1 MQKLAGKQVEYL
13 IQMKHEFFF
22 YFYFSKSER
31 NILVADQSLN
41 IHMEIVL
48 PQSIQSQLESGLLLY

>member
-31 NILVADQSLN
+31 NILLADQSLN
-41 IHMEIVL
+41 IHTDMVL
-48 PQSIQSQLESGLLLY
+48 PQSIQSQ